1 MSLIF
6 SHPDK
11 PAPRSGSVAID
22 YQGEL
27 NPAQFD
33 AVTLSDGPV
42 LVIAGAGS
50 GKTRTLVY
58 RLAYLVEHGVAPWNI
73 LLLTFTRKASQEML
87 HRASQLIDR
96 PLQQVAGGTFHAV
109 CHGWLR
115 RYGSRLGYN
124 TGFTLL
130 DRHDQGDLVRLMR
143 DRLEIKASPGQF
155 PRRET
160 LVEIFGAL
168 VNKDLDLENLMNRE
182 YPQFSSQIAA
192 IATLNDLYR
201 QHKREHHLLDYDDL
215 LLEGRRLLTDH
226 EDLRLELSQRYQYI
240 MVDEYQDTNRLQS
253 EIVKLLAFTHDNV
266 MAVGDDSQSIYSFRG
281 ANFRNIMD
289 FPRLFPGARIIKL
302 EENYRSS
309 QPILDLTNTI
319 IAQASEKYTK
329 CLFTKKKAG
338 PKPVLLQAGSENEQ
352 SRLICEAVAELAN
365 QGIALHNMAVLFR
378 SAYHSFDLEIELLRQ
393 QIPFMKFGGFK
404 FMESAHIKDL
414 LAHLRVAANPR
425 DSLSWNRLLQLVPGI
440 GKKSAQ
446 KFLAQLSQGEF
457 SLDLALQALSTQKS
471 AKTRAGLEPLVE
483 LLQQLR
489 NPDLAPATRLNL
501 ALSYY
506 EPILKT
512 HFDDYPKRL
521 RDLEHLLTIT
531 ARYRVLGDF
540 LNDLTLEPPNSMAE
554 IAADPGEYLT
564 LSTIHS
570 AKGLE
575 WDAVFI
581 IWAAEG
587 RFPSTYSQEREEE
600 LEEERRLMYVAATR
614 ARQYL
619 YITYPLVSYSK
630 YLGTT
635 FNTVSRFVRD
645 LPAVVVGI
653 HESGAG
659 VVGFADLHEC

>member
-1 MSLIF
+1 MTTLLSTI
-6 SHPDK
+6 PQ
-11 PAPRSGSVAID
+11 GSPESKRTHID
-22 YQGEL
+22 YQHEL
-27 NPAQFD
+27 NPAQYE
-33 AVTLSDGPV
+33 AVTLTEGPV

-58 RLAYLVEHGVAPWNI
+58 RLAYLVEHGIPPWNI

-87 HRASQLIDR
+87 HRASQLINR
-96 PLQQVAGGTFHAV
+96 PLHQVSGGTFHAV

-115 RYGSRLGYN
+115 RYGARIGYDC
-124 TGFTLL
+124 GFTLL
-130 DRHDQGDLVRLMR
+130 DRHDQGDLVRLLR
-143 DRLEIKASPGQF
+143 DRLELKVSPGQF
-155 PRRET
+155 PRRQT
-160 LVEIFGAL
+160 IAEIFGAL
-168 VNKDLDLENLMNRE
+168 VNKNLDLETLLTRE
-182 YPQFSSQIAA
+182 HPQFLTQAPA
-192 IATLNDLYR
+192 LTALNRLYQR
-201 QHKREHHLLDYDDL
+201 HKREHQLLDYDDL
-215 LLEGRRLLTDH
+215 LLEGRRLLTEH
-226 EDLRLELSQRYQYI
+226 EDLRLSLSEGYRYI
-240 MVDEYQDTNRLQS
+240 MVDEYQDTNRLQA

-289 FPRLFPGARIIKL
+289 FPSLFAGTRIIKL
-302 EENYRSS
+302 EENYRST

-329 CLFTKKKAG
+329 CLFTKKKQG
-338 PKPVLLQAGSENEQ
+338 PKPVLLEAGGENEQ
-352 SRLICEAVAELAN
+352 SQLVCQSLAELRK
-365 QGIALHNMAVLFR
+365 QGTSLRQMAVLFR

-446 KFLAQLSQGEF
+446 KFLTQLPQEGF
-457 SLDLALQALSTQKS
+457 SLQGALQWLTSQKGARAKAALQ
-471 AKTRAGLEPLVE
+471 PLIE
-483 LLQQLR
+483 LLEQLQS
-489 NPDLAPATRLNL
+489 PDLAPATRLNM

-531 ARYRVLGDF
+531 ARYGSLGDF
-540 LNDLTLEPPNSMAE
+540 LNDLTLEPPASMAE
-554 IAADPGEYLT
+554 ITAEPGEYLT

-587 RFPSTYSQEREEE
+587 RFPSVYSQEREAE

-614 ARQYL
+614 ARRYL
-619 YITYPLVSYSK
+619 YVMYPKVSYTK

-635 FNTVSRFVRD
+635 FNAASRFVRD
-645 LPAVVVGI
+645 LPRSLLEPLKV
-653 HESGAG
+653 EPRW
-659 VVGFADLHEC
+659 

>member
-1 MSLIF
+1 
-6 SHPDK
+6 
-11 PAPRSGSVAID
+11 
-22 YQGEL
+22 
-27 NPAQFD
+27 
-33 AVTLSDGPV
+33 
-42 LVIAGAGS
+42 
-50 GKTRTLVY
+50 
-58 RLAYLVEHGVAPWNI
+58 
-73 LLLTFTRKASQEML
+73 ML
-87 HRASQLIDR
+87 
-96 PLQQVAGGTFHAV
+96 
-109 CHGWLR
+109 
-115 RYGSRLGYN
+115 
-124 TGFTLL
+124 
-130 DRHDQGDLVRLMR
+130 R

-160 LVEIFGAL
+160 IVEIFGAL
-168 VNKDLDLENLMNRE
+168 INKDFDLDALMSRD
-182 YPQFSSQIAA
+182 YPQFVNQVAT

-201 QHKREHHLLDYDDL
+201 RHKRDHHLLDYDDL
-215 LLEGRRLLTDH
+215 LLEGRRLLTEHD
-226 EDLRLELSQRYQYI
+226 DLRLELSQRYQYI
-240 MVDEYQDTNRLQS
+240 MVDEYQDTNRLQAD
-253 EIVKLLAFTHDNV
+253 IVKLLALTHDNV

-289 FPRLFPGARIIKL
+289 FPRLFPGTRIIKL

-309 QPILDLTNTI
+309 QPILNLTNAI
-319 IAQASEKYTK
+319 IAEASEKYTK
-329 CLFTKKKAG
+329 CLFTQKKEG

-352 SRLICEAVAELAN
+352 SRLICEAVTELGN
-365 QGIALHNMAVLFR
+365 QGISLRNIAVLFR

-393 QIPFMKFGGFK
+393 QVPFMKFGGFK

-446 KFLAQLSQGEF
+446 KFLAQLSRGEF
-457 SLDLALQALSTQKS
+457 SLEAALEWMTAQKS
-471 AKTRAGLEPLVE
+471 AKARVGLEPLAD
-483 LLQQLR
+483 LLQQLQ
-489 NPDLAPATRLNL
+489 NPDLAPASRLNL

-554 IAADPGEYLT
+554 IASEPGEYLT
-564 LSTIHS
+564 LSTVHS

-587 RFPSTYSQEREEE
+587 RFPSTYSQERPEE
-600 LEEERRLMYVAATR
+600 LEEERRLTYVAATR
-614 ARQYL
+614 ARNYL
-619 YITYPLVSYSK
+619 YLTYPAVSYNR

-635 FNTVSRFVRD
+635 FNAVSRFVRD
-645 LPAVVVGI
+645 FPSSLL
-653 HESGAG
+653 ESMK
-659 VVGFADLHEC
+659 VEPTW